1 MPYLGEDDSNV
12 KLKNIINNSIT
23 GISKPYDINN
33 YINKEY
39 HKQLKL
45 IKEENKLKKE
55 RILELTN
62 KLLNITKKTP
72 KQRKKKVIDKDAVK
86 KPRVKKEKKKTIA
99 SEMKEKILMS
109 LKNPIEKNIYKPSKH
124 DEIFD
129 DPINY
134 KINKKIYN
142 DNPKNI
148 I

>member
-1 MPYLGEDDSNV
+1 MPYLGEDDNNL
-12 KLKNIINNSIT
+12 KLKNIINNSISGT
-23 GISKPYDINN
+23 SKPYDINN

-45 IKEENKLKKE
+45 IKEENKIKKE

-72 KQRKKKVIDKDAVK
+72 KPRAKKVVDKDAVK
-86 KPRVKKEKKKTIA
+86 KPRAKKEKKKTIA

-109 LKNPIEKNIYKPSKH
+109 LKYPAESSIFKTSKYG
-124 DEIFD
+124 DIFE

-134 KINKKIYN
+134 KINNKIYN